1 MSSIGLTTLGMF
13 DGPRN
18 YISGGVIVKEEKET
32 IPKPNIFVKDVEF
45 KKSLYENIQEDFIVV
60 KSVK

>member
-1 MSSIGLTTLGMF
+1 MF

>member
-1 MSSIGLTTLGMF
+1 MSAISIATLGMF

-18 YISGGVIVKEEKET
+18 YRAGSVMVQKKDEQV
-32 IPKPNIFVKDVEF
+32 PKPNIFVKDVEF
-45 KKSLYENIQEDFIVV
+45 KKSLYNIHEDFIVV